1 MEPAIF
7 LDRDGTLIADDA
19 NAGHPASVVL
29 LDGVPASL
37 RRLRDAGFRLVV
49 ATNQGGVARGR
60 FTEVDVDA
68 VHRKIG
74 DLIDAAT
81 GLKRTIERFY
91 YCPFHPQGSISEY
104 TRDHPWRKPSAGM
117 MKQAAQ
123 DMELDVDRSW
133 LVGDSPRDI
142 AAGRSAGLRTI
153 LVTRDRTRLAEAA
166 PDYSAATLAE
176 ATEIIL
182 RHRDDRGMDHG
193 LDRESDRESDR
204 KSDRKSDRNETR
216 ASVAKTK
223 RTTSRSTPATLTRSA
238 GSLTRKKGG
247 NPRLRRALAELTDEV
262 RALRLRRAE
271 TGAVRIAAM
280 GMQLLAILVGAIAF
294 LNLSEFEQFARWGI
308 CAALIQ
314 LVTATMLLFD
324 RS

>member
-117 MKQAAQ
+117 MKQATQ

-193 LDRESDRESDR
+193 LDRESDR
-204 KSDRKSDRNETR
+204 KSDRKSDRDETP
-216 ASVAKTK
+216 ASVAKPK
-223 RTTSRSTPATLTRSA
+223 RTTSRSTSATLTRSA